1 VNHPSRPVMAAVES
15 WEPVLC
21 LGGGQ
26 TNGQTT
32 LCRMIDVARARK
44 THTVL
49 PESAIRDSLDL
60 ASLGSISFLAKS
72 AAVVGAYLLCLTQ
85 SPQGPGSR

>member
-21 LGGGQ
+21 LGG
-26 TNGQTT
+26 GQTT

-60 ASLGSISFLAKS
+60 ASLRSIRFLAKS

-85 SPQGPGSR
+85 SPQESGSR